1 MKNIVNVFNLVGIVG
16 VVDLSHKRS
25 ARNLVRLQA
34 HQEKA
39 FPDGYIGEAHSIL
52 RHVSVPVKF
61 HANEYC
67 QRTKADLRAKEI
79 YP

>member
-1 MKNIVNVFNLVGIVG
+1 MKNTENVFNLAGIVG
-16 VVDLSHKRS
+16 VVDLGNKRS

-39 FPDGYIGEAHSIL
+39 FSDGYIGETHSIL

-61 HANEYC
+61 HANEDC
-67 QRTKADLRAKEI
+67 
-79 YP
+79 